1 MNEVSNVK
9 KNFII
14 SIVTQII
21 TVSFSLIVP
30 RLMISHYGAE
40 LHGLTSV
47 ITGLITYLTLIE
59 AGFGAASLQSLYKPL
74 QEKDLDKING
84 CLNEITIFYK
94 KIGSIFSILVILISL
109 IYPLVAA
116 DNLPYLFVMILI
128 IVSGLAQT
136 IEFFFCSKYKL
147 LLQADKRLYVL
158 NTVNSVATI
167 MQGILRIIMIV
178 LNSNIILVQLI
189 PAIVYVCRL
198 LLIKDY
204 VNKLYKYLDK
214 TIKPI
219 KSVGDKKWNV
229 LIHQIS
235 NLVVNNTDSIVLS
248 TFVGYTSVSIY
259 SIYSMITNNING
271 FLNQALSNAITA
283 NFGHLVSE
291 GDNHRIN
298 NIFSSYEKI
307 YNYIIVVIFS
317 VVMVLIVPFV
327 QLYTESITKIQ
338 YANYFLAFLFVI
350 NAILSNLRIPYLTM
364 VNATGTFKE
373 TQNHAL
379 LEAAINIIISILLVK
394 YIGIYGVLI
403 GTTISFLVRD
413 CLFVWFVNKKILNRE
428 IINSLTIIMRSVVLI
443 LIVVFVNKYIVS
455 YVFSMSW
462 LTWILCG
469 FLAIIITSIIVV
481 CYILIFDKN
490 SMTLI
495 KKFLKLN

>member
-116 DNLPYLFVMILI
+116 DNLPSLFVMILI

-198 LLIKDY
+198 LLIKAY
-204 VNKLYKYLDK
+204 VNKLYKYLD
-214 TIKPI
+214 
-219 KSVGDKKWNV
+219 D
-229 LIHQIS
+229 
-235 NLVVNNTDSIVLS
+235 
-248 TFVGYTSVSIY
+248 
-259 SIYSMITNNING
+259 
-271 FLNQALSNAITA
+271 
-283 NFGHLVSE
+283 
-291 GDNHRIN
+291 
-298 NIFSSYEKI
+298 
-307 YNYIIVVIFS
+307 
-317 VVMVLIVPFV
+317 
-327 QLYTESITKIQ
+327 
-338 YANYFLAFLFVI
+338 
-350 NAILSNLRIPYLTM
+350 
-364 VNATGTFKE
+364 
-373 TQNHAL
+373 
-379 LEAAINIIISILLVK
+379 
-394 YIGIYGVLI
+394 
-403 GTTISFLVRD
+403 
-413 CLFVWFVNKKILNRE
+413 
-428 IINSLTIIMRSVVLI
+428 
-443 LIVVFVNKYIVS
+443 
-455 YVFSMSW
+455 
-462 LTWILCG
+462 
-469 FLAIIITSIIVV
+469 
-481 CYILIFDKN
+481 
-490 SMTLI
+490 
-495 KKFLKLN
+495 